1 MKREYS
7 FRNMTFFFVLMI
19 VVWTLLSLGSEVF
32 EKKLSRTEFES
43 LLNSGAVKQ
52 VVIHQNR
59 ETPTGEAQLVYQE
72 NAAAQGREHYY
83 VSDVNRLQED
93 LKEKGID
100 FLLDNVQE
108 KREWMNYLLPTLI
121 AVGAAVTVSYTHL
134 RAHET

>member
-72 NAAAQGREHYY
+72 NAAAQGL
-83 VSDVNRLQED
+83 S
-93 LKEKGID
+93 
-100 FLLDNVQE
+100 
-108 KREWMNYLLPTLI
+108 LI
-121 AVGAAVTVSYTHL
+121 HI
-134 RAHET
+134 